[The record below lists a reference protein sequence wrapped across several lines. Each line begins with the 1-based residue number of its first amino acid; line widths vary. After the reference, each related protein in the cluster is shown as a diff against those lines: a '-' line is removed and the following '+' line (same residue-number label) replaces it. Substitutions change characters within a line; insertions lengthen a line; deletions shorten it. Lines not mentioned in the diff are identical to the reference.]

1 MTSKSSF
8 LPENPERRISRGY
21 CGDIGLRSPTFACI
35 SGLWPV
41 RRRGVVRGGEILI
54 RKDCA
59 SKYRLALTIMAQEG
73 ESRIYASSAGH
84 CRGLKVVSIDRGTF

>member
-8 LPENPERRISRGY
+8 LPENPKRRISRGY

-41 RRRGVVRGGEILI
+41 LGRGVVRGGEILI
-54 RKDCA
+54 RKDCV

-73 ESRIYASSAGH
+73 KSRIYASSAGH
-84 CRGLKVVSIDRGTF
+84 CRGPKVVLIDRGTF